1 MKKSIFYI
9 FIVLMALSL
18 TLGAVS
24 AEDAAADVAAADDV
38 AAVDVAPAADGNAAG
53 GDNVQPVQAEADDPV
68 ADVAVNVDVV
78 DETDYTI
85 TWRAIAM
92 NFGPDT
98 AYDTVVRISGSENM
112 LLNRYACSDG
122 IFVDDTAQ
130 WYVGDMPA
138 NTASVLLLEAY
149 KVDAILGLGNGP
161 YYGEALIVSDSFDP
175 DLSNNYDF
183 AWVGL
188 DASAAEEETT
198 NTLPEAGNPLAM
210 ALLALLA
217 IGIGGIKRRF

>member
-1 MKKSIFYI
+1 MCGMLYEKINILRFSR
-9 FIVLMALSL
+9 
-18 TLGAVS
+18 
-24 AEDAAADVAAADDV
+24 
-38 AAVDVAPAADGNAAG
+38 
-53 GDNVQPVQAEADDPV
+53 
-68 ADVAVNVDVV
+68 VNGFV
-78 DETDYTI
+78 I
-85 TWRAIAM
+85 NFRCCKRAIAM

-98 AYDTVVRISGSENM
+98 AYNTVVRISGSENM

-122 IFVDDTAQ
+122 IYVDDTAQ

-198 NTLPEAGNPLAM
+198 
-210 ALLALLA
+210 

>member
-1 MKKSIFYI
+1 MKKSIFYVLV
-9 FIVLMALSL
+9 VLMALSL

-24 AEDAAADVAAADDV
+24 AEDAAADVAVADDV

-78 DETDYTI
+78 EETDYTI

-98 AYDTVVRISGSENM
+98 AYNTVVRISGSENM

-122 IFVDDTAQ
+122 IYVDDTAQ

-138 NTASVLLLEAY
+138 GTASALLLETY
-149 KVDAILGLGNGP
+149 KVDVLLDQGYGP
-161 YYGEALIVSDSFDP
+161 YYVDALIVSDSFDP
-175 DLSNNYDF
+175 DLSNNYDI
-183 AWVGL
+183 ALVGL

-210 ALLALLA
+210 ALLALFA

>member
-1 MKKSIFYI
+1 MKKSIFYVLV
-9 FIVLMALSL
+9 VLMALSL

-78 DETDYTI
+78 EETDYTI

-98 AYDTVVRISGSENM
+98 AYNTVVRISGSENM

-122 IFVDDTAQ
+122 IYVDDTAQ

-138 NTASVLLLEAY
+138 NTVSVLLLEAY

-175 DLSNNYDF
+175 DLSNNYDI
-183 AWVGL
+183 AWAGL
-188 DASAAEEETT
+188 DASAEETT

>member
-1 MKKSIFYI
+1 
-9 FIVLMALSL
+9 MALSL

-53 GDNVQPVQAEADDPV
+53 GDNVQPVQAEADDSV

-78 DETDYTI
+78 EETDYTI

-98 AYDTVVRISGSENM
+98 AYNTVVRISGSENM

-122 IFVDDTAQ
+122 I
-130 WYVGDMPA
+130 
-138 NTASVLLLEAY
+138 
-149 KVDAILGLGNGP
+149 
-161 YYGEALIVSDSFDP
+161 
-175 DLSNNYDF
+175 
-183 AWVGL
+183 
-188 DASAAEEETT
+188 
-198 NTLPEAGNPLAM
+198 
-210 ALLALLA
+210 
-217 IGIGGIKRRF
+217 

>member
-1 MKKSIFYI
+1 MKKSIFYVLV
-9 FIVLMALSL
+9 VLMALSL

-53 GDNVQPVQAEADDPV
+53 GDNVQPVQAEADDSV

-78 DETDYTI
+78 EETDYTI

-98 AYDTVVRISGSENM
+98 AYNTVVRISGSENM

-122 IFVDDTAQ
+122 IYVDDTAQ

-175 DLSNNYDF
+175 DLSNNYDI
-183 AWVGL
+183 AWAGL
-188 DASAAEEETT
+188 DASAEETT

>member
-1 MKKSIFYI
+1 MKKSIFYVLV
-9 FIVLMALSL
+9 VLMALSL

-24 AEDAAADVAAADDV
+24 AEDAAADAAAADDV

-68 ADVAVNVDVV
+68 ADVAVDVNNIG
-78 DETDYTI
+78 ETDYTLL
-85 TWRAIAM
+85 WSVVAL
-92 NFGPDT
+92 NYGPDT
-98 AYDTVVRISGSENM
+98 AYDTVVRITGSDN
-112 LLNRYACSDG
+112 LFLTNYKVLDG
-122 IFVDDTAQ
+122 SFDPATSK

-138 NTASVLLLEAY
+138 GTASALLLETY
-149 KVDAILGLGNGP
+149 KVDVLLDQGYGP
-161 YYGEALIVSDSFDP
+161 YYVDALIVSDSFDP
-175 DLSNNYDF
+175 DLSNNYDI
-183 AWVGL
+183 AWAGL
-188 DASAAEEETT
+188 DASAEETT

>member
-1 MKKSIFYI
+1 MKKSILYI

-68 ADVAVNVDVV
+68 ADVAVDVNNIG
-78 DETDYTI
+78 ETDYTLL
-85 TWRAIAM
+85 WSVVAL
-92 NFGPDT
+92 NYGPDT
-98 AYDTVVRISGSENM
+98 AYDTVVRITGSDN
-112 LLNRYACSDG
+112 LFLTNYKVLDG
-122 IFVDDTAQ
+122 SFDPATSK

-138 NTASVLLLEAY
+138 GTASALLLETY
-149 KVDAILGLGNGP
+149 KVDVLLDQGYGP
-161 YYGEALIVSDSFDP
+161 YYVDALIVSDSFDP
-175 DLSNNYDF
+175 DLSNNYDI

-188 DASAAEEETT
+188 DASAEEETT